1 MIEEVSK
8 WQNRMLD
15 EVYPILY
22 LDCIHVKGRDNHVV
36 INKAVYLAIGVNMEG
51 QKELLGIWEK
61 MKGQNSGCR

>member
-1 MIEEVSK
+1 MGMTMADAESSEAKI
-8 WQNRMLD
+8 
-15 EVYPILY
+15 YPILY
-22 LDCIHVKGRDNHVV
+22 LDCIHVKGRDNHTI